1 MFNTGREAARRLM
14 NEPLPSTADSPSM
27 LHTATLSGLD
37 DRPSAPIAHWWPQ
50 PSERK
55 NAHRGPAAC
64 RKPASGRP
72 CSQALIASGKN
83 RRLPTMAR
91 RSHLL
96 PQTNQPKKTRCD
108 QSAGAANNTGN
119 HLSTGVSVSG
129 STVNPLTSGGGGV
142 WGRNWQSIPGGTSAL
157 NTYNFSG
164 NGLGLD
170 VGGSI
175 QSVWAWGN
183 GSWTGAFHSVN
194 FSVGPFSG
202 SVFWTPG
209 KGGYTGF
216 SFGLGLGLPIPQG
229 AYEKKNYTCKA
240 P

>member
-1 MFNTGREAARRLM
+1 M
-14 NEPLPSTADSPSM
+14 P
-27 LHTATLSGLD
+27 HTAAPSGLD
-37 DRPSAPIAHWWPQ
+37 MQHLPPTASRWPWPSG
-50 PSERK
+50 RK
-55 NAHRGPAAC
+55 NAHRGPFAGQ
-64 RKPASGRP
+64 RPASGKSR
-72 CSQALIASGKN
+72 SQVPIASGEN
-83 RRLPTMAR
+83 RPCATMAR

-96 PQTNQPKKTRCD
+96 PQRNPPKTPCD
-108 QSAGAANNTGN
+108 QSTGASDSTSN
-119 HLSTGVSVSG
+119 HLSAGVSVSG

-194 FSVGPFSG
+194 VSAGPFSG
-202 SVFWTPG
+202 SIFWTPG
-209 KGGYTGF
+209 K
-216 SFGLGLGLPIPQG
+216 S
-229 AYEKKNYTCKA
+229 ACK
-240 P
+240 

>member
-1 MFNTGREAARRLM
+1 M
-14 NEPLPSTADSPSM
+14 
-27 LHTATLSGLD
+27 
-37 DRPSAPIAHWWPQ
+37 
-50 PSERK
+50 
-55 NAHRGPAAC
+55 
-64 RKPASGRP
+64 
-72 CSQALIASGKN
+72 
-83 RRLPTMAR
+83 
-91 RSHLL
+91 
-96 PQTNQPKKTRCD
+96 
-108 QSAGAANNTGN
+108 
-119 HLSTGVSVSG
+119 
-129 STVNPLTSGGGGV
+129 
-142 WGRNWQSIPGGTSAL
+142 WGRNWQSIPGGTSTL

-164 NGLGLD
+164 NGLGLG

-194 FSVGPFSG
+194 FSVGLFSG

-229 AYEKKNYTCKA
+229 AYEETNYTCKA